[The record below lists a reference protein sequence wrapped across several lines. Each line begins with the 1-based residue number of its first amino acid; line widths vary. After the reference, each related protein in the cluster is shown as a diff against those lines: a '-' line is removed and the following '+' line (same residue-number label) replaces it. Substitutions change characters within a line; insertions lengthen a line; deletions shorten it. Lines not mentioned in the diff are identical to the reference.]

1 MPQHCPQC
9 GHPARTGAKFCAG
22 CGRPFSPVL
31 QGGNQAPQIS
41 QTRDVVRIMGFWEI
55 LIGSARLFVRY
66 FFRLLLAS
74 LVGYSVWALL
84 TIVTGSVLLLPV
96 ILTEGNSSPLLIPG
110 LLLIVLPIA
119 IINAPLTLAV
129 SSLVV
134 ADRFKMANLVASFFS
149 RRLFFLL
156 LTVGLQSLLVFLG
169 SLLLIVPGIYLA
181 VSFSM
186 TPATVM
192 IEDRVG
198 WGALQRSRDL
208 VRGYWWKTFGLLV
221 MSMAIPL
228 TIFLLVISALVPVA
242 NEGSLGA
249 FIFIGVLFLST
260 VALPIFAA
268 VVQVLLYY
276 DLRSRRGNFSAK
288 SLMTVPTVRLIFERI

>member
-22 CGRPFSPVL
+22 CGLPFAPFL
-31 QGGNQAPQIS
+31 QSGNQAPQVS

-55 LIGSARLFVRY
+55 LIGSVRLFVRY

-74 LVGYSVWALL
+74 LVGYSVWALT
-84 TIVTGSVLLLPV
+84 TIVIGSVLVVPV
-96 ILTEGNSSPLLIPG
+96 ILTEGTSSPLLIPA
-110 LLLIVLPIA
+110 LLLTILPIA
-119 IINAPLTLAV
+119 IVNAPLTLAV

-134 ADRFKMANLVASFFS
+134 ADRFKMASLVASFFS

-169 SLLLIVPGIYLA
+169 SLLLIVPGIYLS
-181 VSFSM
+181 VIFCM

-192 IEDRVG
+192 LEDRVG
-198 WGALQRSRDL
+198 WRALQRSRDL
-208 VRGYWWKTFGLLV
+208 VRGYWWKTFGLLLV
-221 MSMAIPL
+221 SLAIPL
-228 TIFLLVISALVPVA
+228 GTFLLIISATIPVA
-242 NEGSLGA
+242 SEGSTGA
-249 FIFIGVLFLST
+249 FLFIGVLFLST
-260 VALPIFAA
+260 VALPCFAA

-288 SLMTVPTVRLIFERI
+288 SLMTVPTLRLIFERI